1 MPGAATSAWRKVA
14 SPIVAA
20 MRTNFFLTLFF
31 LGACVSAP
39 LASAAPPSPK
49 QLHLAELDQLVLE
62 RNRTLLASRR
72 AAAAAE
78 AGVTMAGARPNPTV
92 SLNTSGIN
100 ARYPGD
106 HAYLDTILRI
116 DQPIERGG
124 KRELRLGVADAL
136 LAASRSDESDSLRQQ
151 RLLAREAYF
160 DLKAA
165 EERDQLSA
173 DSAALAHQVLSKAE
187 LRLKAGDLAPADVA
201 RIRTDTMRADSD
213 ATQAAVDHQRARQ
226 VLASLL
232 AMEPDATRIVT
243 ADSWPLLTPL
253 PSGAV
258 DVDARPDVIAARHR
272 VEAAEKAV
280 DLARSQQVRDVTVGA
295 QLERNNQD
303 PGSNLVG
310 VGVSV
315 PLFTGYDFRG
325 EIRQAYVALDAA
337 RDDLERVKAAAGAD
351 VGQAAFEADRLGAR
365 ARQLRDEALPAAR
378 RAGAAVQLAFTQG
391 AASVLDVI
399 DARRSLHAVE
409 IDTANALADA
419 AKARAAWA
427 AATNRQE
434 LP

>member
-1 MPGAATSAWRKVA
+1 MRKN
-14 SPIVAA
+14 PL
-20 MRTNFFLTLFF
+20 LTLFF
-31 LGACVSAP
+31 LGACVSTP
-39 LASAAPPSPK
+39 LAVAVPTSLG
-49 QLHLAELDQLVLE
+49 QLHLADVDQLIQE

-100 ARYPGD
+100 ARLPGD

-124 KRELRLGVADAL
+124 KRDLRVGVADAL

-151 RLLAREAYF
+151 RLLARAAYF

-165 EERDQLSA
+165 EARDRLSA
-173 DSAALAHQVLSKAE
+173 DSAALAHQVLAKAE

-201 RIRTDTMRADSD
+201 RIRTDTLRADSD
-213 ATQAAVDHQRARQ
+213 ASQATVDHQRAQ
-226 VLASLL
+226 QLLASLL
-232 AMEPDATRIVT
+232 AMESDATRLAT
-243 ADSWPLLTPL
+243 ADPWPRLGPL
-253 PSGAV
+253 PANAGDIDS
-258 DVDARPDVIAARHR
+258 RPDVIAARHR
-272 VEAAEKAV
+272 VDAAEKAV

-295 QLERNNQD
+295 QFERNNQD
-303 PGSNLVG
+303 PGANLVG

-325 EIRQAYVALDAA
+325 EIRQSYVALDAA
-337 RDDLERVKAAAGAD
+337 RDDLERVKAAAAAN
-351 VGQAAFEADRLGAR
+351 VSQAAFEAERLSAR

-378 RAGAAVQLAFTQG
+378 RAAAAVQLAFSQG

-409 IDTANALADA
+409 IDTANGLADA